1 MKSAKVVFTECRSS
15 SGSSST
21 SLPLNA
27 RDVEGVATIIESSPA
42 LSGSMEDPSEI
53 SSAGKSPG
61 VLQGE
66 KRRESARKM
75 ASSSSSRPPLETHL
89 IQSLKRRNFFEVE
102 SLRPVVESY
111 LELAQEKK
119 RQARTIL
126 DLEKRTKALAEEKE
140 TLKVELLNKDE
151 NEGKAAMAEKLD
163 ER

>member
-1 MKSAKVVFTECRSS
+1 MLRLRSLFPKCR
-15 SGSSST
+15 GSR
-21 SLPLNA
+21 P
-27 RDVEGVATIIESSPA
+27 RG
-42 LSGSMEDPSEI
+42 
-53 SSAGKSPG
+53 
-61 VLQGE
+61 
-66 KRRESARKM
+66 KM

-89 IQSLKRRNFFEVE
+89 LQSLKRRNFFEVE

-151 NEGKAAMAEKLD
+151 NEGKAAMAEKLN